1 MGRTSRRIPSGFLP
15 PGTPR
20 GGLVR
25 SSSYAVST
33 VAQPLRAT
41 GRPWYAQPPMNQ
53 ADLTALLRR
62 LAPTDWP
69 RIWSAIYG
77 HREACIAEV
86 LAELDAVLDTPGS
99 TRREIRERV

>member
-1 MGRTSRRIPSGFLP
+1 
-15 PGTPR
+15 
-20 GGLVR
+20 
-25 SSSYAVST
+25 
-33 VAQPLRAT
+33 
-41 GRPWYAQPPMNQ
+41 MNQ

-86 LAELDAVLDTPGS
+86 LAELDAALDTLGVDAAEMS
-99 TRREIRERV
+99 ERARLSM

>member
-1 MGRTSRRIPSGFLP
+1 MAG
-15 PGTPR
+15 
-20 GGLVR
+20 
-25 SSSYAVST
+25 
-33 VAQPLRAT
+33 
-41 GRPWYAQPPMNQ
+41 PWYAQPSMNQ

-86 LAELDAVLDTPGS
+86 LAELDAALDTLGVNAAEMS
-99 TRREIRERV
+99 ERARLSM